1 MTDAEPSGEHDDAER
16 SLLDVL
22 QANPDGQTLSPPI
35 ASPSELPSR
44 ELSPPMFERL
54 AAEVAYR
61 VDGLS
66 RIRIYGRSGQDQGGL
81 DLIGWDAVG
90 LTVYQVRRIKSLSA
104 AALRKAVEDFA
115 RSTDKKTGEPK
126 PRRFDARRFV
136 LVTGCAVHD
145 QPVDDELVKL
155 KAEYQGDL
163 EIDLYDN
170 TELSMKLRDR
180 GPLVYG
186 VFGPDWARAY
196 CGYQPPTE
204 QATPHG
210 RAYLADPVNILG
222 YTELLE
228 RATQLDSAEPAA
240 AAALYEGLALRLDA
254 SGFGPRA
261 REMRQS
267 QLAAHRKAEQT
278 DRALEVAVDLALGDY
293 DDGDLFPGHK
303 PISTAAELV
312 GSPDHPLPRV
322 LEALADWFESG
333 YDLGPVTQDLTTLFD
348 GNVPRATALLLAVA
362 EQVVADD
369 DPRDDPQ
376 PLLALLER
384 RLPETKGLENLR
396 LACCVADLRVRLGND
411 PEKAFHHLRTLAL
424 GGHVD
429 ADQAAFIH
437 RRRGRAL
444 AATVPDEAI
453 ESYRRAVLDASERGL
468 GGDVRDALRS
478 VAFLTDAPGGVQP
491 MHAARSVSDR
501 KRLINGVDRVVISA
515 LEAVADNKL
524 PQALRHCHHWVLRER
539 INGAVMD
546 EVVAL
551 RRYGDVY
558 TRAGRHNLAERALI
572 RGGARKAAKSAAD
585 AAGSDYVDLSPYL
598 TSRHLTSVQDAAAAC
613 LARQADYVP
622 DQEVERLCTRLA
634 ELADSIGTERLFT
647 TQASISAL
655 EALAAFGIRLPEAV
669 ALQMLDKLAP
679 LVEREPNRYRH
690 SDDAMLALF
699 ETCTRHPSTGLR
711 ERASAELVRCVE
723 QGIDKAERHLR
734 RAGKSDTAVAE
745 LSSLAEKSN
754 RVAIGLLASWGVMTP
769 EVRDDALQTAQHF
782 LERPVG
788 QPRSSWTAGEGVQQA
803 AVKFRAVL
811 KDAEPP
817 VEVVELRD
825 RLAEHL
831 LLWAEDGYDV
841 AESRSD
847 AVHAIRILGDF
858 LPDVI
863 RRDAFSR
870 LIALHDNPQLSEMD
884 QFHQDT
890 LGPLSRF
897 RIDTGSGD
905 FYSVCLH
912 AAAALATE
920 DDEWQQTWD
929 RIKSNLTTDATS
941 KFAATNIAR
950 AALFINDIRKVDVRI
965 LAAHPLAQIRQV
977 AVACWAADEDRDPV
991 LAAKFAIDE
1000 DKTVRSNLAHSLQKF
1015 DGYDTVRVQLG
1026 QDRSREIRDLIH
1038 ASGQESLD
1046 DQ

>member
-1 MTDAEPSGEHDDAER
+1 MTDAEPSGEHDDTER

-22 QANPDGQTLSPPI
+22 QANPQGQTLSPPV
-35 ASPSELPSR
+35 ASPSELPSH
-44 ELSPPMFERL
+44 ELPPPMFERL

-81 DLIGWDAVG
+81 DLIGWDATG
-90 LTVYQVRRIKSLSA
+90 ITVYQVRRIEGLSPT
-104 AALRKAVEDFA
+104 ALRKAVEDFA
-115 RSTDKKTGEPK
+115 KPTVKKTGKPK
-126 PRRFDARRFV
+126 ARRFDAQRFV

-145 QPVDDELVKL
+145 RHVDDELVKL

-204 QATPHG
+204 HATPHG

-222 YTELLE
+222 YTELLAQ
-228 RATQLDSAEPAA
+228 ATQLDPAEPAA

-278 DRALEVAVDLALGDY
+278 DRALEVAVDLALSDY
-293 DDGDLFPGHK
+293 DDGDLYPGHK

-312 GSPDHPLPRV
+312 GSPDHPLPRI

-348 GNVPRATALLLAVA
+348 ANIPRAIALLLAVA

-384 RLPETKGLENLR
+384 RLPEAKGLENLR

-524 PQALRHCHHWVLRER
+524 PQALRDCHHWVLRER
-539 INGAVMD
+539 INGALMD

-558 TRAGRHNLAERALI
+558 ARAGQHSLAERALI
-572 RGGARKAAKSAAD
+572 RGGARKAARNAAD
-585 AAGSDYVDLSPYL
+585 EAGSDYVDLSPYL
-598 TSRHLTSVQDAAAAC
+598 ASRHLTNVQDAAAAC

-622 DQEVERLCTRLA
+622 DEEVGQLCTRLA
-634 ELADSIGTERLFT
+634 ELVEGIGTERLFT

-655 EALAAFGIRLPEAV
+655 EALAAFGARLPESV
-669 ALQMLDKLAP
+669 ALALLDKLAP
-679 LVEREPNRYRH
+679 LVEREPNHYRH

-699 ETCTRHPSTGLR
+699 ETCARDPSAGLH

-723 QGIDKAERHLR
+723 QGVDKAQRHLR
-734 RAGKSDTAVAE
+734 RAGKSDTAVAR
-745 LSSLAEKSN
+745 LSSLAAKSN
-754 RVAIGLLASWGVMTP
+754 RVAIELLATWGIVTP
-769 EVRDDALQTAQHF
+769 EIRDDALRAVRHF

-788 QPRSSWTAGEGVQQA
+788 QPRSSWTSGEGVQEA

-811 KDAEPP
+811 KDSEPSA
-817 VEVVELRD
+817 EVVELRD

-831 LLWAEDGYDV
+831 LQWAEDGYDV

-847 AVHAIRILGDF
+847 AVHAIRILGGA
-858 LPDVI
+858 LPDAV
-863 RRDAFSR
+863 RCDAFNR
-870 LIALHDNPQLSEMD
+870 LITLHDNPQLSEMD
-884 QFHQDT
+884 QFHQESLD
-890 LGPLSRF
+890 PLSRF

-905 FYSVCLH
+905 FYAQCLQ
-912 AAAALATE
+912 AAAALATS
-920 DDEWQQTWD
+920 DDQWRQTQE
-929 RIKSNLTTDATS
+929 RIGRDLAAADLTR
-941 KFAATNIAR
+941 FAAANIAR
-950 AALFINDIRKVDVRI
+950 AAMFINDIKRI
-965 LAAHPLAQIRQV
+965 NVQDLATHHLAPVRQV
-977 AVACWAADEDRDPV
+977 AVICWASDDNRNPAFAERFALDED
-991 LAAKFAIDE
+991 L
-1000 DKTVRSNLAHSLQKF
+1000 TVRVNLAHAL
-1015 DGYDTVRVQLG
+1015 
-1026 QDRSREIRDLIH
+1026 REIEGYGEVCAQLKHDTSRKVRDLIGSH
-1038 ASGQESLD
+1038 PLD
-1046 DQ
+1046 QG